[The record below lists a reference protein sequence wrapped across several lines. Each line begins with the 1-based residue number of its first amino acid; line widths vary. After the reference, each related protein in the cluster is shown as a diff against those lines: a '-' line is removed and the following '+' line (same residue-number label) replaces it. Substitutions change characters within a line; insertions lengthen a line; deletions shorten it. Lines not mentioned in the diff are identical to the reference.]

1 MNEMNEKIS
10 EPMRSRRVAKCR
22 RQARIRRC
30 SILFGIIAVIT
41 IVVALICVFLMGGDA
56 LKGTWDMDG
65 TTIYQFDGKGEG
77 SMILPSNTYTFKYT
91 INEEEKTVSIDFED
105 EKATDYTYSY
115 TIDKDSL
122 TLYGNVGKESFEY
135 VLTKTKDKTLS

>member
-10 EPMRSRRVAKCR
+10 ELMRSRRVAKRR
-22 RQARIRRC
+22 RQTRISRC

-41 IVVALICVFLMGGDA
+41 IVVALICVFLMGGDV

-65 TTIYQFDGKGEG
+65 TTVYQFDGKGEG
-77 SMILPSNTYTFKYT
+77 AMILPSNTYTFKYT

-135 VLTKTKDKTLS
+135 VFTKTKDK

>member
-1 MNEMNEKIS
+1 MTDCAEYPNGASK
-10 EPMRSRRVAKCR
+10 RRFAVMPIIGGA
-22 RQARIRRC
+22 
-30 SILFGIIAVIT
+30 IAVLLLI
-41 IVVALICVFLMGGDA
+41 IILICKGCAGGDV

-65 TTIYQFDGKGEG
+65 TTVYQFDSKGEG
-77 SMILPSNTYTFKYT
+77 AMILPSNTYTFKYT

-135 VLTKTKDKTLS
+135 VFTKTKDK